1 MFFIV
6 FISKKL
12 AFVASFLYYSFEV
25 SFLFIDFKKTDKVKL
40 AKIVICFYIV
50 FFIVMFIPIGLDS
63 IFGKKVNAH
72 DWFNFYGSFFGTLL
86 GIGFSYINTKLQLE
100 QSKQNDLN
108 NELKLKEIENLAL
121 LYNESTTLLVDIHNA
136 TAELLQYKINRK
148 DKNYRFNK
156 TFKIKDSLNRFLD
169 FYNSHLAFINL
180 EDAKLIREQVK
191 DLKNKID
198 SFFYKNEKY
207 LSNFNIEPRES
218 FQISLGIHKDSLI
231 MSDLAEQLS
240 NSIKKIYEKAKSID

>member
-1 MFFIV
+1 MFRD
-6 FISKKL
+6 L
-12 AFVASFLYYSFEV
+12 
-25 SFLFIDFKKTDKVKL
+25 KKTDKVKL

-50 FFIVMFIPIGLDS
+50 PFIVMLIPTVLDS

-86 GIGFSYINTKLQLE
+86 GIGFSYINTKLQLK

-108 NELKLKEIENLAL
+108 NELKIKEIENLAL
-121 LYNESTTLLVDIHNA
+121 LYDESATLLVDIHNA
-136 TAELLQYKINRK
+136 TAELLQYKINIK

-156 TFKIKDSLNRFLD
+156 TFKIKDSLNHFVD

-180 EDAKLIREQVK
+180 EDAKLIRENLKVLK
-191 DLKNKID
+191 DEID

-218 FQISLGIHKDSLI
+218 FHISLGIHKDSLI

-240 NSIKKIYEKAKSID
+240 NSIKENYEKAKSID